1 MITSSRN
8 KKSQGV
14 RDTSLTPRMGEDE
27 QPLLETIPKIVKDE
41 LASHELAI
49 KEMINDNIKI
59 TNDRLDRISQDVTH
73 LKQSL
78 EFTQEQMKEEINK
91 IKKDL
96 KDLDKNINEVQQ
108 DLLDPK
114 YVSSKLIEL
123 EDRSRRNN
131 LRIDGIDE
139 KPNKTWDECESP
151 VQELIDVNLD
161 LTDTIEFERCHQI
174 STQTNSSKNQ
184 NRSRTI
190 ICKVTKFTDKQKIL
204 KSAKCLNDKEIFIY
218 EDFCKN
224 TMDLRKKIIEQ
235 SIRKSNITNKI
246 NLCT

>member
-1 MITSSRN
+1 MTIGSRN

-14 RDTSLTPRMGEDE
+14 PDTPLTPRMGEDE
-27 QPLLETIPKIVKDE
+27 KALLETIRKIVKDE
-41 LASHELAI
+41 LASHQLAI
-49 KEMINDNIKI
+49 KEMINDNIKV
-59 TNDRLDRISQDVTH
+59 TNDRLDRISQDVTD

-139 KPNKTWDECESP
+139 KRN
-151 VQELIDVNLD
+151 VG
-161 LTDTIEFERCHQI
+161 R
-174 STQTNSSKNQ
+174 
-184 NRSRTI
+184 
-190 ICKVTKFTDKQKIL
+190 
-204 KSAKCLNDKEIFIY
+204 
-218 EDFCKN
+218 
-224 TMDLRKKIIEQ
+224 M
-235 SIRKSNITNKI
+235 
-246 NLCT
+246 